1 VEGHSYLGIYL
12 SKTAATVV
20 CLSLRGGSYNV
31 QDCFSVSVE
40 TAEGSTLQQLPGL
53 IAQRCAEKIP
63 MYRDCEIAV
72 ALDCTMFMQHN
83 VHSEFVDPKQ
93 IAATVRFDAEEAL
106 AADVTDVAIA
116 FRVISS
122 DQTGSELAV
131 FTAQRK
137 ILSDI
142 LSSLQSNN
150 LDPVTIEPDVNCL
163 SRFICQYVPL
173 SEGMCPFFTLLS
185 RRNGYF
191 IGPTLLGSQESVA
204 LRTILIGSIQNRTEL
219 LAREIPLTIALVKTE
234 RSINS
239 LQVFDSAGS
248 VSQQELGEKLNIE
261 TSAIDL
267 AKSALTT
274 PEVLGNC
281 ADPVE
286 FAIAYGA
293 ALAHLEKTLSVNFRN
308 DFMPYQGKKLRL
320 QKALKVLSTSAVV
333 FMLAL
338 GLFFQSQ
345 VLQKNRYKSQLRDK
359 FQEQYSAVMLGEKLP
374 TSPSPAKK
382 LAAELRR
389 IKDVKSGQLSVTG
402 EESVSAKLTLVLDA
416 FNKCAEQTGLNID
429 SITVTSKSISVA
441 GDTSSRP
448 NTLKLFESLKESKL
462 EILQQRLDSKG
473 GRDNFRITVEPKK

>member
-1 VEGHSYLGIYL
+1 MEGNNYLGIYI
-12 SKTAATVV
+12 SKTTATVV
-20 CLSLRGGSYNV
+20 CLGLRGDTYNV
-31 QDCFSVSVE
+31 QDCFSVF
-40 TAEGSTLQQLPGL
+40 AEGTEGSNLQQLPGL
-53 IAQRCAEKIP
+53 VVQSCVEKIP
-63 MYRDCEIAV
+63 RYRDCEIAV

-83 VHSEFVDPKQ
+83 VHSEFVDPRQ

-116 FRVISS
+116 FRVTSS
-122 DQTGSELAV
+122 DQAGSELAV

-142 LSSLQSNN
+142 LASLQSSN

-163 SRFICQYVPL
+163 SRFVRQNIPL
-173 SEGMCPFFTLLS
+173 PEGMCPFFTLLS

-191 IGPTLLGSQESVA
+191 IVPTLLGSHESA
-204 LRTILIGSIQNRTEL
+204 AMRTVLVGSNQSRTEL
-219 LAREIPLTIALVKTE
+219 LAREIPLTIAQAKTE
-234 RSINS
+234 RPINH

-248 VSQQELGEKLNIE
+248 VSRQELGQKLNIE
-261 TSAIDL
+261 TSAVDL
-267 AKSALTT
+267 AKSASTT

-293 ALAHLEKTLSVNFRN
+293 ALAHLEKTQSVNFRN

-320 QKALKVLSTSAVV
+320 QKTLKVLSISVIV

-345 VLQKNRYKSQLRDK
+345 VLHKNRYRSQLRNK
-359 FQEQYSAVMLGEKLP
+359 LQKQYSAVMLGEKLP
-374 TSPSPAKK
+374 ISPSPVKK

-441 GDTSSRP
+441 GDTSSRS

-462 EILQQRLDSKG
+462 EILQQRLDAKG